1 MRTKVW
7 PRRAVVYNWDDSM
20 PGTQTLHRRLVK
32 LETLA
37 AVRQD
42 HMEPVYSEEDRAILQ
57 RIVSRMYADPVRNAK
72 RIAIFEQARVTVA
85 ARAGE
90 NRHG

>member
-1 MRTKVW
+1 MAYMDLK
-7 PRRAVVYNWDDSM
+7 
-20 PGTQTLHRRLVK
+20 RRLAK
-32 LETLA
+32 LETA
-37 AVRQD
+37 ATVRQAST
-42 HMEPVYSEEDRAILQ
+42 EPVYSEEDRAIMQ
-57 RIVSRMYADPVRNAK
+57 RIVTRIYADPVRNAK

>member
-1 MRTKVW
+1 MKVW

-20 PGTQTLHRRLVK
+20 PGTQTLHRRLAK
-32 LETLA
+32 LESLA
-37 AVRQD
+37 AIGQA
-42 HMEPVYSEEDRAILQ
+42 EPVYSEEDRAIMQ

-72 RIAIFEQARVTVA
+72 RIAVFEQARATVA
-85 ARAGE
+85 ARAGK